1 MIAMS
6 RDTRNRL
13 AIAAFIASCG
23 ASWVLFASGGGS
35 APPRWT
41 GLVDV
46 SGTCYY
52 AVPADW
58 KIDASSELANVISW
72 SADGRAKS
80 IVAWSS
86 HGWAPLIDGLR
97 STLHAVAVHEDSAQR
112 FWIEYASAP
121 GAHHVAAIPARG
133 GGCLLYVDVD
143 EKAERPLHLVATE
156 IVRTLTALR

>member
-1 MIAMS
+1 MS
-6 RDTRNRL
+6 RDTHNRL
-13 AIAAFIASCG
+13 AIAAFVASCG
-23 ASWVLFASGGGS
+23 ASWVLLASGSGG

-58 KIDASSELANVISW
+58 KIDAASELANAISW

-80 IVAWSS
+80 VVVWSS
-86 HGWAPLIDGLR
+86 HGWTPVVDGLR

-112 FWIEYASAP
+112 FWIEYASAWP
-121 GAHHVAAIPARG
+121 RAHHVAAIPATG

-143 EKAERPLHLVATE
+143 EKAERPLHLVAKE
-156 IVRTLTALR
+156 IIRTLTALR